1 MDLGYLERLRLQEL
15 EAVLPHLP
23 RGARVLEIGAGTG
36 AQARE
41 LDARGWSAEAVDLAS
56 SPYAGARV
64 FPVRDYDGRTLPFP
78 DGSFDVVFSSNALE
92 HIRELDA
99 FLAETRRV
107 LRSGG
112 IAIHVLPT
120 TTWRLWTTLA
130 LYALRPWQRARPEL
144 PGAPTPTAAARERRG
159 LGALCS
165 RRHGEH
171 GNAWS
176 ELYLFSR
183 YRWRSVFRR
192 ARFALSAERPSR
204 LFYTGCSLLGDRVT
218 LSTRRRLSRML
229 GSSSRVWILSR
240 V

>member
-1 MDLGYLERLRLQEL
+1 MDLGHLERLRLHEL

-36 AQARE
+36 VQARE
-41 LDARGWSAEAVDLAS
+41 LVARGWSAEAVDLAS

-92 HIRELDA
+92 HIPELDA
-99 FLAETRRV
+99 FLGETRRV

-112 IAIHVLPT
+112 IAIHVQPT
-120 TTWRLWTTLA
+120 MTWRLWTTLA
-130 LYALRPWQRARPEL
+130 LYAVRPWQRARS
-144 PGAPTPTAAARERRG
+144 AAGPPDAGQGRRAR
-159 LGALCS
+159 GALS
-165 RRHGEH
+165 PRRHGEH

-183 YRWRSVFRR
+183 YRWRRLFRH
-192 ARFALSAERPSR
+192 ARFELTGERPGR
-204 LFYTGCSLLGDRVT
+204 LFYTGCSLLGDRV
-218 LSTRRRLSRML
+218 STAGRRRLSRML
-229 GSSSRVWILSR
+229 GSSSRVWILGR
-240 V
+240 G